1 MARIDEFL
9 AKILSSRYGRDV
21 RNAIHDSIEEI
32 NNVNEANIATVQGI
46 ADTAQGYANNAS
58 DSADTAEQA
67 VTDAQA
73 QVTLANTAR
82 TGAETAED
90 GAEHFYQET
99 LAIAQSLGS
108 ALIPKGTVEF
118 ANLPSVSSS
127 AVKDGFMWNIS
138 DPFTTTSDFVEGAG
152 LSIPMGANVYK
163 VTINNVPKWDILAGS
178 SAQVFTGTEAQ
189 IAQAIQQ
196 GLLGEGVMINS
207 LDDGE
212 DELLTTSM
220 ISHDGDS
227 LENKLD
233 EIDDNLDK
241 FDKKSSVVTPT
252 SSGKDSL
259 LRYILDVVD
268 PMNLSTYSFP
278 ASIFTDL
285 PNTTSTFVVTV
296 SRDANAFNVV
306 AYEALSASKYYVR
319 AMGAGGSSRT
329 WVQSSW
335 DRLALESEVDKKE
348 PSITSK
354 LNGWVGRAI
363 NVPISLGSTL
373 DETGGLLIRVN
384 FQNGG
389 NDNVYIPKA
398 VLKYATSNMQ
408 FAFANSYLQNS
419 AYYGL
424 ALVTFKQSDGSL
436 VLEHYEKGASIGTV
450 TLDVYIY
457 D

>member
-9 AKILSSRYGRDV
+9 AKILSSRYGKDV
-21 RNAIHDSIEEI
+21 RGAIHDSIEEI
-32 NNVNEANIATVQGI
+32 NNVNEANIGTVQAI

-58 DSADTAEQA
+58 TSAITAQQA
-67 VTDAQA
+67 VTDAQ
-73 QVTLANTAR
+73 TAR

-118 ANLPSVSSS
+118 ADLPSVSSS

-207 LDDGE
+207 LDDGD

-233 EIDDNLDK
+233 DIDDSISQLKSGLFDNMTRLTEPVILTTTNYNATFIAQTKYIAIASGIVGKYYGMPSIIPKSKIGDLGIAKIMQCGQPNEGWIK
-241 FDKKSSVVTPT
+241 FTIT
-252 SSGKDSL
+252 SSGVDIESAKDS
-259 LRYILDVVD
+259 
-268 PMNLSTYSFP
+268 
-278 ASIFTDL
+278 
-285 PNTTSTFVVTV
+285 
-296 SRDANAFNVV
+296 
-306 AYEALSASKYYVR
+306 
-319 AMGAGGSSRT
+319 
-329 WVQSSW
+329 
-335 DRLALESEVDKKE
+335 
-348 PSITSK
+348 
-354 LNGWVGRAI
+354 
-363 NVPISLGSTL
+363 
-373 DETGGLLIRVN
+373 
-384 FQNGG
+384 
-389 NDNVYIPKA
+389 
-398 VLKYATSNMQ
+398 
-408 FAFANSYLQNS
+408 NS
-419 AYYGL
+419 AL
-424 ALVTFKQSDGSL
+424 Q
-436 VLEHYEKGASIGTV
+436 V
-450 TLDVYIY
+450 TLFG
-457 D
+457 

>member
-1 MARIDEFL
+1 MARIDEYL
-9 AKILSSRYGRDV
+9 AKILSSRYGKDV
-21 RNAIHDSIEEI
+21 RGAIHDSIEEI
-32 NNVNEANIATVQGI
+32 NNVNESNIATVQTI

-207 LDDGE
+207 LDDGD

-233 EIDDNLDK
+233 DIDDSISQLNSDLGS
-241 FDKKSSVVTPT
+241 KSSASAVTGNDAFSKIATLNNDLSDKVDKSKSADIVVDHT
-252 SSGKDSL
+252 GKDL
-259 LRYILDVVD
+259 ATL
-268 PMNLSTYSFP
+268 
-278 ASIFTDL
+278 
-285 PNTTSTFVVTV
+285 
-296 SRDANAFNVV
+296 
-306 AYEALSASKYYVR
+306 AY
-319 AMGAGGSSRT
+319 
-329 WVQSSW
+329 
-335 DRLALESEVDKKE
+335 
-348 PSITSK
+348 
-354 LNGWVGRAI
+354 N
-363 NVPISLGSTL
+363 
-373 DETGGLLIRVN
+373 LLIRLN
-384 FQNGG
+384 FSK
-389 NDNVYIPKA
+389 ITPFS
-398 VLKYATSNMQ
+398 YAKIGTAIYRIQ
-408 FAFANSYLQNS
+408 LI
-419 AYYGL
+419 GL
-424 ALVTFKQSDGSL
+424 S
-436 VLEHYEKGASIGTV
+436 TV
-450 TLDVYIY
+450 TLSHEQVTSAGLLVITFICKANDNHFYKSLANVFSDIGATAADNDLLFYY
-457 D
+457 

>member
-1 MARIDEFL
+1 MAKIDEYL
-9 AKILSSRYGRDV
+9 QKILSSRYGKDV
-21 RNAIHDSIEEI
+21 RGAIHDSIDEI
-32 NNVNEANIATVQGI
+32 NKVNEANISTVQSI
-46 ADTAQGYANNAS
+46 ANTAQGYADNAE
-58 DSADTAEQA
+58 DSKDLAEQA

-99 LAIAQSLGS
+99 LAIAQTLGS

-163 VTINNVPKWDILAGS
+163 VTINNAPKWDILAGS

-233 EIDDNLDK
+233 DIDDTISQLNE
-241 FDKKSSVVTPT
+241 
-252 SSGKDSL
+252 SL
-259 LRYILDVVD
+259 SML
-268 PMNLSTYSFP
+268 TE
-278 ASIFTDL
+278 
-285 PNTTSTFVVTV
+285 VTV
-296 SRDANAFNVV
+296 SDYSSELQAYDRIYVKDKSKVYIKGRFVGNFTVGVEKKMFNVSQTPK
-306 AYEALSASKYYVR
+306 LDFTTNPNYV
-319 AMGAGGSSRT
+319 MFNCVISGSST
-329 WVQSSW
+329 APAYGYIKPNGDVCVIP
-335 DRLALESEVDKKE
+335 SE
-348 PSITSK
+348 SIT
-354 LNGWVGRAI
+354 NGTCI
-363 NVPISLGSTL
+363 L
-373 DETGGLLIRVN
+373 
-384 FQNGG
+384 
-389 NDNVYIPKA
+389 
-398 VLKYATSNMQ
+398 
-408 FAFANSYLQNS
+408 AFDYQ
-419 AYYGL
+419 Y
-424 ALVTFKQSDGSL
+424 
-436 VLEHYEKGASIGTV
+436 
-450 TLDVYIY
+450 
-457 D
+457 